1 MSRSPKRKS
10 EEVVRT
16 APKGCFATPRS
27 KSVYHGGGEYPIE
40 RDWPARLLASV
51 SPGSGW
57 ERIADLLESGRLD
70 DAKQEWVSEQGPRI
84 LAVRVL
90 NYLAS
95 ENRAELDAHQWKGPS
110 AELARLLGGLSRAGA
125 AMYRKPTA
133 EHVRKLRSYCA
144 DIRAC
149 LQSQIPTSANGSPS
163 FRCTPIQLRA
173 LVGGISASAL
183 RKFARTAGVSPR
195 RGKNDSYTIEDV
207 RRILIAI
214 RDNAQ
219 SQRHATTAARALERF
234 AQRTA

>member
-57 ERIADLLESGRLD
+57 ERIADLLESERLD

-149 LQSQIPTSANGSPS
+149 LPSAKPAPEASGEKERPAYGRDHLWLGWYDDTNGGEYRSCGKVRDKWNAMSEQEREPYA
-163 FRCTPIQLRA
+163 PHN
-173 LVGGISASAL
+173 
-183 RKFARTAGVSPR
+183 RKLP
-195 RGKNDSYTIEDV
+195 RGKPGWDRV
-207 RRILIAI
+207 RKGIAK
-214 RDNAQ
+214 AQ
-219 SQRHATTAARALERF
+219 KER
-234 AQRTA
+234 